1 MAQEGIVAEN
11 IPIVDLKDMGYDCNN
26 LDLVKFVE
34 DRKQRV
40 LKVTENQ
47 VEKGN
52 EEQGIDRVINNI
64 SKIPNAM
71 SARGQ
76 VYKRK

>member
-1 MAQEGIVAEN
+1 MITHVIYILTILIVSRYCYCLGQNKKELELYN
-11 IPIVDLKDMGYDCNN
+11 IY
-26 LDLVKFVE
+26 E
-34 DRKQRV
+34 
-40 LKVTENQ
+40 EQ